1 MATQGDKNLSKWFN
15 DKMTDTTVSA
25 FGDNYL
31 DTTHNKSQHIRNLFK
46 GWDAAIYGHD
56 MLEHQQDR
64 QLYEHHKLYEKHLKK
79 QIEMNSTKFIKNN
92 LLLI

>member
-31 DTTHNKSQHIRNLFK
+31 DTTHNKSQHIRNLLK
-46 GWDAAIYGHD
+46 VG
-56 MLEHQQDR
+56 M
-64 QLYEHHKLYEKHLKK
+64 QLFMVMICLNINK
-79 QIEMNSTKFIKNN
+79 IDNFMNIINYMKN
-92 LLLI
+92 I